1 MPPCRHGRIPL
12 PASLA
17 VPGVRSGRLLAAP
30 TAGAVGD
37 GAFDAG
43 TERADVGIGPYG
55 VRSAVVRPARRCARF
70 PCRSIPDIF
79 SKAF

>member
-1 MPPCRHGRIPL
+1 MAGFRYLQAWRFRGLRF
-12 PASLA
+12 
-17 VPGVRSGRLLAAP
+17 GRLLAAP
-30 TAGAVGD
+30 TVCAFDG

-55 VRSAVVRPARRCARF
+55 VRSAMVRPARRCARF
-70 PCRSIPDIF
+70 PRRSVTDIF

>member
-1 MPPCRHGRIPL
+1 MW
-12 PASLA
+12 AS
-17 VPGVRSGRLLAAP
+17 AP

-70 PCRSIPDIF
+70 PRRSIPDIF